1 MLKITTTYPI
11 NIKILRSMKPTL
23 KSLNIKT
30 KYLKENQREF
40 LKNERG
46 WWNRIMPFQ
55 KPNINILNFNNRLI
69 AIKLIT
75 KVVNKIKIIMKINLI
90 ILIK

>member
-1 MLKITTTYPI
+1 
-11 NIKILRSMKPTL
+11 MKPTL
-23 KSLNIKT
+23 KSLNKKT
-30 KYLKENQREF
+30 KYLKEDQREF
-40 LKNERG
+40 FKNERG

-75 KVVNKIKIIMKINLI
+75 KAVNKIKIIMKINLI